1 MQLKT
6 KISSLMLLVGSVFS
20 MQVLAVAPSFYA
32 GLMTGPATNSGGSVP
47 VQVAGSPTTVQAT
60 ANSRQ
65 FGTRIYIGEKFSRN
79 IGLESGFTYF
89 TDIKYNTG
97 SATACSSPEARI
109 RDLDLVGVGSIPFG
123 GAFTAF
129 GKVGAALVYVS
140 SDGSLNP
147 QLANDCGGS
156 EYTTNVKPT
165 FAAGLSYDL
174 NKSWVV
180 DVSWTRLVVSSFVN
194 HVDLFALGL
203 SYHFVDIE
211 CGKFFCS

>member
-1 MQLKT
+1 
-6 KISSLMLLVGSVFS
+6 MLLAGSVFS
-20 MQVLAVAPSFYA
+20 MHALAVEPSFYA
-32 GLMTGPATNSGGSVP
+32 GLMTGLANNSGSSVP

-60 ANSRQ
+60 SNSRQ
-65 FGTRIYIGEKFSRN
+65 YGTRFYIGEKFTRN
-79 IGLESGFTYF
+79 LGLESGLTYF
-89 TDIKYNTG
+89 TDIKYDTG

-109 RDLDLVGVGSIPFG
+109 RDFDVVGVGSIPFG

-140 SDGSLNP
+140 SDPSLNP
-147 QLANDCGGS
+147 QLANDCGSS

-174 NKSWVV
+174 NKNWVV
-180 DVSWTRLVVSSFVN
+180 DFSWTRLVVSSFVN